1 MPTGIAEQLRLT
13 MSSTDALSRA
23 WLKGPSAEPT
33 GAVSVLPSATTA
45 KLHAAIRTVLPRP
58 RARACVRAQGRV
70 RTDVEKSPSERRSAC
85 HDPTNAGDVGDSV
98 GAAVGACRQLA
109 PLNHRRCG
117 E

>member
-1 MPTGIAEQLRLT
+1 

-33 GAVSVLPSATTA
+33 KGAVSDLPSATTA
-45 KLHAAIRTVLPRP
+45 KLHAVCHPMATLTAAASA
-58 RARACVRAQGRV
+58 RARVRAQGRV
-70 RTDVEKSPSERRSAC
+70 RTDVEKSLSERRSAC

-109 PLNHRRCG
+109 PLTNRLRRCG

>member
-1 MPTGIAEQLRLT
+1 

-70 RTDVEKSPSERRSAC
+70 RTDVEKSLSERRSAC

-109 PLNHRRCG
+109 PLTHRLRLRRCG